1 MRDSL
6 HISIPPKPSP
16 SINDTF
22 WMRIVTRL
30 MARICCKPWY
40 RKLQGGGYGVIFV
53 SRRLCIRCD
62 YRTQL
67 CEANSMKFIAEQTK
81 GAIPVPKI
89 YCSFEHKGRVYILM
103 ERLPGETVQASGPR
117 WSHRTKESQKHI
129 LDQLAKM
136 VETMR
141 AIPPPSDFAV
151 GNVDGGRIYDG
162 NLPERRYMGPYKT
175 IQDFHLDLR
184 SGMTEITDEHSDA
197 CPGLRQLIEMHNGDW
212 GLPVFT
218 HGDLHSHNIL
228 VDENDKVSGIIDWET
243 AAWMPRYWEFT
254 NAWHVNPYNE
264 FWREEVPKFITP
276 DVQGLEMEKIRRQ
289 YFKQF

>member
-6 HISIPPKPSP
+6 HLSIPPKPSP
-16 SINDTF
+16 SINDSF

-30 MARICCKPWY
+30 MVQICSKSWY
-40 RKLQGGGYGVIFV
+40 RKLQGGGYGVIYV

-67 CEANSMKFIAEQTK
+67 CEANAMKFIAEQTK

-89 YCSFEHKGRVYILM
+89 YCSFERKGRVYILM

-117 WSHRTKESQKHI
+117 WSHRSIESQAHI
-129 LDQLAKM
+129 LGQLRKM
-136 VETMR
+136 VEIMR

-151 GNVDGGRIYDG
+151 GNVDGGQLYDG
-162 NLPERRYMGPYKT
+162 NLPERRYMGPYKS

-212 GLPVFT
+212 GPP
-218 HGDLHSHNIL
+218 
-228 VDENDKVSGIIDWET
+228 VSGIIDWET
-243 AAWMPRYWEFT
+243 AAWMPQYWEFT